1 MQCSS
6 GSSCVDDR
14 STFDKDYIPSSGGST
29 MDFDLGYSDM
39 EDNLEDIDDGE
50 DRHLLL
56 AAELVDHG
64 HAVQVDVIRITWKG
78 N

>member
-1 MQCSS
+1 
-6 GSSCVDDR
+6 
-14 STFDKDYIPSSGGST
+14 

-39 EDNLEDIDDGE
+39 EDNLEDIDNGE
-50 DRHLLL
+50 DKHLLL

-64 HAVQVDVIRITWKG
+64 HAVQVDDILITWKG